1 MSCYVCSTRLI
12 MDLTRAIKDGQFEK
26 YMEEADK
33 ELFKNK
39 KPNVLFK
46 ELYALN
52 VQAVNERYHEEF
64 DKQPS
69 ETYKEI
75 DSGSFA
81 QTAENL
87 VCFCYQ
93 CSGLEDINNPLF
105 KSLMDISE
113 RIPKSEYS
121 ENTTWDW

>member
-12 MDLTRAIKDGQFEK
+12 MDLTRAIKAGQFEK

-33 ELFKNK
+33 DLFKNK

-93 CSGLEDINNPLF
+93 CSGLEYINNPLLQALENI
-105 KSLMDISE
+105 KK
-113 RIPKSEYS
+113 RIP
-121 ENTTWDW
+121 ENRVSGDWDW

>member
-1 MSCYVCSTRLI
+1 
-12 MDLTRAIKDGQFEK
+12 
-26 YMEEADK
+26 MEEADK

-52 VQAVNERYHEEF
+52 VQSVNERYHEEF

-69 ETYKEI
+69 ETYKEV

-87 VCFCYQ
+87 ICFCYQ
-93 CSGLEDINNPLF
+93 CSGLEDISNPLLQALENI
-105 KSLMDISE
+105 KK
-113 RIPKSEYS
+113 RIP
-121 ENTTWDW
+121 ENQVSGDWDW

>member
-1 MSCYVCSTRLI
+1 MSCFVCSTRLI
-12 MDLTRAIKDGQFEK
+12 MDLTRAIKTGQFNK
-26 YMEEADK
+26 YMEEADR

-39 KPNVLFK
+39 KPDVLFK
-46 ELYALN
+46 EFYALN
-52 VQAVNERYHEEF
+52 VQSVNERYHEEF

-93 CSGLEDINNPLF
+93 CSEAINNPLL
-105 KSLMDISE
+105 KILTGIAR

-121 ENTTWDW
+121 ENTKWDW